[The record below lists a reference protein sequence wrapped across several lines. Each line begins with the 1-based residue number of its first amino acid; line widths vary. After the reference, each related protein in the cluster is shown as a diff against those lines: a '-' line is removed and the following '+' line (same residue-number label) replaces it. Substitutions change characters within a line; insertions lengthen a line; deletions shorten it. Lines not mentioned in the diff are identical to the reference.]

1 MKLHVLP
8 NPSGITHPDFR
19 MDAFN
24 IAVWKFTQHMQ
35 RLGYE
40 VIHYGHESS
49 AVDCEHVTVITN
61 DDFAPPAPDWAC
73 VHDPRLAGIFSRNVS
88 AQLQRRVNQGDLV
101 LSFYG
106 NTHQPATDLIRDRAA
121 VVEPAIGYEVS
132 GVYADFRGFT
142 SQAWMHYFYGSRG
155 MLMEPSWYDEVIPNA
170 ITPGEFRFDT
180 NKSDYFMYIGRMVST
195 KGIALAIQVTQHL
208 GQRLLIG
215 SPGRLSQIGYSSVPD
230 HVVELG
236 YLGPRE
242 RARLLSRARGL
253 FAPTHYIEPFGNVVA
268 EAAMCG
274 TPVITSDWGGFVDTV
289 LPGVTGFR
297 CRDFQGFV
305 TAAAS
310 VDEIDPQTCRDWAM
324 QEYSDDSVHAKFDR
338 WFRKIQ
344 RRDFYW
350 LPESAKQ
357 HTA

>member
-1 MKLHVLP
+1 MRLHVLP
-8 NPSGITHPDFR
+8 NPSGITHPDYR

-24 IAVWKFTQHMQ
+24 IAVWKFTRHMQ
-35 RLGYE
+35 RLGHE

-49 AVDCEHVTVITN
+49 AVDCEHVTVVTN
-61 DDFAPPAPDWAC
+61 DDFAPPSPDWAC
-73 VHDPRLAGIFSRNVS
+73 VHDPRLADIF
-88 AQLQRRVNQGDLV
+88 AQRAGPELQRRVHDHDLV

-106 NTHQPATDLIRDRAA
+106 NVHRSITDLVRHRAA
-121 VVEPAIGYEVS
+121 IVEPAIGYEVT

-142 SQAWMHYFYGSRG
+142 SQAWMHYYYGTRG

-170 ITPGEFRFDT
+170 ITPEESRFDT
-180 NKSDYFMYIGRMVST
+180 DKSDYFMYIGRMVST

-215 SPGRLSQIGYSSVPD
+215 SPGRLSHIGYDAVPP

-236 YLGPRE
+236 YLGWRE

-289 LPGVTGFR
+289 IPGVTGFR

-310 VDEIDPQTCRDWAM
+310 VAEIDPHTCRDWAL
-324 QEYSDDSVHAKFDR
+324 QEYSDDSVHHKFDR

-344 RRDFYW
+344 RRDFYQ
-350 LPESAKQ
+350 LYDDGKGSV
-357 HTA
+357 

>member
-1 MKLHVLP
+1 M
-8 NPSGITHPDFR
+8 
-19 MDAFN
+19 
-24 IAVWKFTQHMQ
+24 
-35 RLGYE
+35 
-40 VIHYGHESS
+40 
-49 AVDCEHVTVITN
+49 DCEHVTVVTN
-61 DDFAPPAPDWAC
+61 DDFAPPSPDWAC
-73 VHDPRLAGIFSRNVS
+73 VHDPRLADIF
-88 AQLQRRVNQGDLV
+88 AQRAGPELQRRVHDHDLV

-106 NTHQPATDLIRDRAA
+106 NVHRSITDLVRHRAA
-121 VVEPAIGYEVS
+121 IVEPAIGYEVT

-142 SQAWMHYFYGSRG
+142 SQAWMHYYYGTRG

-170 ITPGEFRFDT
+170 ITPGESRFDT
-180 NKSDYFMYIGRMVST
+180 DKSDYFMYIGRMVST

-215 SPGRLSQIGYSSVPD
+215 SPGRLSHIGYDTVPP

-236 YLGPRE
+236 YLGWRE

-289 LPGVTGFR
+289 IPGVTGFR

-305 TAAAS
+305 TAASS
-310 VDEIDPQTCRDWAM
+310 VAEIDPHICRDWAL
-324 QEYSDDSVHAKFDR
+324 QEYSDDSVHHKFDR

-344 RRDFYW
+344 RRDFYQ
-350 LPESAKQ
+350 LYDDGKGSV
-357 HTA
+357 

>member
-1 MKLHVLP
+1 
-8 NPSGITHPDFR
+8 

-24 IAVWKFTQHMQ
+24 IAVWKFTRHMQ
-35 RLGYE
+35 RLGHE

-49 AVDCEHVTVITN
+49 AVDCEHVTVVTN
-61 DDFAPPAPDWAC
+61 DDFAPPSPDWAC
-73 VHDPRLAGIFSRNVS
+73 VHDPRLADIF
-88 AQLQRRVNQGDLV
+88 AQRAGPELQRRVHDHDLV

-106 NTHQPATDLIRDRAA
+106 NVHRSITDLVRHRAA
-121 VVEPAIGYEVS
+121 IVEPAIGYEVT

-142 SQAWMHYFYGSRG
+142 SQAWMHYYYGTRG

-170 ITPGEFRFDT
+170 ITPGESRFDT
-180 NKSDYFMYIGRMVST
+180 DKSDYFMYIGRMVST

-215 SPGRLSQIGYSSVPD
+215 SPGRLSHIGYDAVPP

-236 YLGPRE
+236 YLGWRE

-289 LPGVTGFR
+289 IPGVTGFR

-305 TAAAS
+305 TAASS
-310 VDEIDPQTCRDWAM
+310 VAEIDPHICRDWAL
-324 QEYSDDSVHAKFDR
+324 QEYSDDSVHHKFDR
-338 WFRKIQ
+338 WFCKIQ
-344 RRDFYW
+344 RRDFYQ
-350 LPESAKQ
+350 LYDDRKGSV
-357 HTA
+357 